1 MQKTILKKFI
11 QVLSAAL
18 LLNSVI
24 FYIACSTVLQETSAE
39 NMLLTLRTVDSL
51 LDYQKELDNLL
62 SQMNSMSEEN
72 GSRITVIRT
81 DGTVQLDSS
90 RQDVETM
97 ENHLR
102 RPEVE
107 EALRSGFGFASR
119 RSDTLDQYMLY
130 AAYYS
135 EKGQVI
141 LRLSAPYSGLR
152 EFLPMLLPAAWL
164 SFAAALL
171 ASFLTTGHFVATVT
185 RPLREIASEMEKLN
199 GNGEL
204 FHFEPCEY
212 PEINII
218 GSTTL
223 AMSSNV
229 RESLKQLDNQRKI
242 REEFFSNAS
251 HELKTPITSIQGYAE
266 LLENGIIKDEAMRQ
280 DFIKRIHKEASRM
293 TSLINDILMISRL
306 ESREARLTY
315 GEVNLAEVVRETV
328 EGLKPLTAQ
337 KQVYIHQD
345 CQKAVI
351 WADEK
356 QMKELIGNLI
366 GNAVKYNRQGGQ
378 VWIGIREEKE
388 ESRIRI
394 EVKDNGVGIPK
405 GSLPRIFE
413 RFYRVEK
420 GRSKKE
426 GGTGL
431 GLSIVKHI
439 VTYYKGTI
447 EVTSQVDF
455 GTQFTVLLP
464 LGKA

>member
-18 LLNSVI
+18 LLNSAI
-24 FYIACSTVLQETSAE
+24 FYIACSKVLQETSME
-39 NMLLTLRTVDSL
+39 NMLFTLKTIDSF
-51 LDYQKELDNLL
+51 LDYHKELE
-62 SQMNSMSEEN
+62 SQFSQIDSIWEEN

-90 RQDVETM
+90 RQDVTTM

-102 RPEVE
+102 QPEVE
-107 EALRSGFGFASR
+107 DALRAGFGFASR

-130 AAYYS
+130 AAHYS
-135 EKGQVI
+135 EKGRVI
-141 LRLSAPYSGLR
+141 LCLSAPYSGFR

-185 RPLREIASEMEKLN
+185 RPLREIAGEMEKLN
-199 GNGEL
+199 GNGEP

-212 PEINII
+212 PEINTI

-223 AMSSNV
+223 AMNNNV
-229 RESLKQLDNQRKI
+229 KEYLKQLEDERKI

-266 LLENGIIKDEAMRQ
+266 LLENGIIKDETMRQ

-315 GEVNLAEVVRETV
+315 TEVNLAEVTREAV

-337 KQVYIHQD
+337 KQVYIHQN

-356 QMKELIGNLI
+356 QMKELISNLI
-366 GNAVKYNRQGGQ
+366 SNAVKYNRQGGQ
-378 VWIGIREEKE
+378 VWIEIKEDREKNQ
-388 ESRIRI
+388 IWI
-394 EVKDNGVGIPK
+394 QVKDNGMGIPQD
-405 GSLPRIFE
+405 SLPRIFE

-439 VTYYKGTI
+439 VTYYEGTI
-447 EVTSQVDF
+447 DVKSQVDS
-455 GTQFTVLLP
+455 GTQFTVQLP
-464 LGKA
+464 LIKA